1 MKSDKDGNDGEF
13 SERTATIY
21 GIKFVNNGGAGTDT
35 NNTDT
40 NNTDTNNVDTNNTDT
55 NKTEKPAPIPDVA
68 GEKVNVKASYDA
80 HSLITISLN

>member
-1 MKSDKDGNDGEF
+1 MVVQQRLKKAVAVGLTLKSDKDGNDGEF

-55 NKTEKPAPIPDVA
+55 NNTDKPAPT
-68 GEKVNVKASYDA
+68 KSSY
-80 HSLITISLN
+80 SGSGW